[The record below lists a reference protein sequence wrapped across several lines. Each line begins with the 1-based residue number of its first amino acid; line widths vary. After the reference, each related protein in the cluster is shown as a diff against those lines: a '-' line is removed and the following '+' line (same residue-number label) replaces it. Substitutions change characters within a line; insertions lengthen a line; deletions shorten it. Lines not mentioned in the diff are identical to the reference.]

1 VFSQN
6 IQENCEILKEL
17 IGGIPPSQRNKA
29 KRAAAKIEK
38 AFVDLQK
45 DYPKDAAVA
54 LGAAF
59 AIYMIGARIVEQ
71 AKEGDGK
78 GLIQLLS

>member
-1 VFSQN
+1 MFSQN

-38 AFVDLQK
+38 AFTDLQK

-71 AKEGDGK
+71 AKESDGK

>member
-1 VFSQN
+1 MFSDSVDG
-6 IQENCEILKEL
+6 NCEILKEL

-29 KRAAAKIEK
+29 KRAAMKIEK
-38 AFVDLQK
+38 AFTDLQR
-45 DYPKDAAVA
+45 DHPKDAAVA

-59 AIYMIGARIVEQ
+59 AIYLIGQRIVEQ
-71 AKEGDGK
+71 AKESDGK

>member
-1 VFSQN
+1 MFSQN
-6 IQENCEILKEL
+6 IEENCEILREL
-17 IGGIPPSQRNKA
+17 IRGVPPSQRNKA

-38 AFVDLQK
+38 AFTDLQK

-71 AKEGDGK
+71 AKESPGEN
-78 GLIQLLS
+78 LIQLLQ

>member
-1 VFSQN
+1 MFSNN
-6 IQENCEILKEL
+6 IDENCEILKEL
-17 IGGIPPSQRNKA
+17 IGGLPPSQRPKA
-29 KRAAAKIEK
+29 KRAAVKIEK
-38 AFVDLQK
+38 AFTDLQK

-71 AKEGDGK
+71 AKEGDHK
-78 GLIQLLS
+78 GLIQLIQ

>member
-1 VFSQN
+1 MFSQN
-6 IQENCEILKEL
+6 IEENCEILREL
-17 IGGIPPSQRNKA
+17 IRGIPPSQRNKA

-38 AFVDLQK
+38 AFTDLQK

-71 AKEGDGK
+71 AKESPGEN
-78 GLIQLLS
+78 LIQLLQ